1 MALLRQIV
9 ACGECARQFDAGRL
23 AAGSRFRCAC
33 GSLLAVPTASSHEAA
48 VVRCSSCGGP
58 RQDQARACS
67 FCGGGFTLR
76 EQDLD
81 AICPRCLARISRK
94 GRFCHHC
101 ATPILVEET
110 AGEPTDLPC
119 PVCGEGRRLAS
130 RKLGDSEGS
139 VLECGACGGLWLGEE
154 SFRRLAE
161 RARRGEVLGFEGDAT
176 NGGSAASVAAGLPA
190 QGPIYRACPRCSNR
204 MNRHNYG
211 QRSGVVIDLCKRHGV
226 WFDAH
231 ELERLLA
238 WIRRGGLAFE
248 EQRKA
253 EEEREAERQQ
263 RLEQLREKDTLA
275 PAMRREEPG
284 PSDLLEDLGT
294 LFYKAVQWLG
304 REAR

>member
-9 ACGECARQFDAGRL
+9 ACGDCARQFDAGDL
-23 AAGSRFRCAC
+23 APGSRFRCAC
-33 GSLLAVPTASSHEAA
+33 GALLAVPTTGSHEAA

-67 FCGGGFTLR
+67 FCGGDFTLR

-81 AICPRCLARISRK
+81 AICPTCLARISRK

-110 AGEPTDLPC
+110 AGELTELVC
-119 PVCGEGRRLAS
+119 PACEGDRRLTS
-130 RKLGDSEGS
+130 RKLGEQEGS
-139 VLECGACGGLWLGEE
+139 VFECGSCGGLWLGEE
-154 SFRRLAE
+154 PFRRLAE
-161 RARRGEVLGFEGDAT
+161 RARRGEVLGFEGEAT
-176 NGGSAASVAAGLPA
+176 ISGSQVPAAAGLPA
-190 QGPIYRACPRCSNR
+190 QGPIYRACPRCANR
-204 MNRHNYG
+204 MNRQNYG
-211 QRSGVVIDLCKRHGV
+211 QRSGVVLDLCKRHGV

-248 EQRKA
+248 EQRRA
-253 EEEREAERQQ
+253 EEEREAERKK
-263 RLEQLREKDTLA
+263 RLELLQERDTLV
-275 PAMRREEPG
+275 PPMRREEPDF
-284 PSDLLEDLGT
+284 DLLEDLGN
-294 LFYKAVQWLG
+294 LFYKAVLWLG